1 MNESF
6 LREESGNSHSRKRNW
21 PKPRPGLVGKKRGV
35 RVVTRVWLGI
45 GSDWQQGETT
55 VPRAL
60 NDSLAVCLFPMSNT
74 ELGAV
79 L

>member
-1 MNESF
+1 MVIPERGIGQNPV
-6 LREESGNSHSRKRNW
+6 LAWLGKR
-21 PKPRPGLVGKKRGV
+21 
-35 RVVTRVWLGI
+35 RVSEWLTRVWLGI
-45 GSDWQQGETT
+45 GSDRQQSGTT